1 MENLDLFPIWAV
13 FLGMV
18 GIVLVAAEIGFRTG
32 IWLQDRSSNPGETR
46 ITGSM
51 VGGML
56 GLIGFLM
63 AFSIGIAIS
72 QHSERKSMM
81 VNEANAIGTAW
92 LRAGFLPEPDSLSLR
107 RLLRD
112 YAQVRLDAANQ
123 LIELPV
129 AIADSEKIHRQMW
142 QVVENNVKQGNDSDV
157 MAGLVESVNQVINIH
172 LLRITAATKRLP
184 SILGFILFG
193 TTTLSFLLV
202 GVASSSDR
210 KRDTSAILL
219 FALAFIAVLMM
230 MVDLDRPQEGLLTVS
245 QAAITDLIRQMG
257 PASQ

>member
-1 MENLDLFPIWAV
+1 MENLDLFPVWAV

-18 GIVLVAAEIGFRTG
+18 VVVLAAAEIGFRTG

-46 ITGSM
+46 MTGSM

-63 AFSIGIAIS
+63 AFSIGIAIN
-72 QHSERKSMM
+72 QHGERKSMM
-81 VNEANAIGTAW
+81 VNEANAIITAW

-107 RLLRD
+107 RLLRE
-112 YAQVRLDAANQ
+112 YAQMRLDAANQ

-129 AIADSEKIHRQMW
+129 AIVQSEKMHHQMW
-142 QVVENNVKQGNDSDV
+142 QVVENNVKQGNQSDV
-157 MAGLVESVNQVINIH
+157 MEGLVESVNQVINVH

-184 SILGFILFG
+184 SILGVILFG

-210 KRDTSAILL
+210 KRDTSAIFL
-219 FALAFIAVLMM
+219 FALAFVAVLMM
-230 MVDLDRPQEGLLTVS
+230 MVDLDRPQEGILTVS
-245 QAAITDLIRQMG
+245 QAAMTDVIRQMG
-257 PASQ
+257 PVSQ

>member
-1 MENLDLFPIWAV
+1 MKYLDMFPIWAV

-18 GIVLVAAEIGFRTG
+18 AIVLVAAEIGFRTG

-92 LRAGFLPEPDSLSLR
+92 LRA
-107 RLLRD
+107 
-112 YAQVRLDAANQ
+112 
-123 LIELPV
+123 
-129 AIADSEKIHRQMW
+129 
-142 QVVENNVKQGNDSDV
+142 
-157 MAGLVESVNQVINIH
+157 
-172 LLRITAATKRLP
+172 
-184 SILGFILFG
+184 
-193 TTTLSFLLV
+193 
-202 GVASSSDR
+202 
-210 KRDTSAILL
+210 
-219 FALAFIAVLMM
+219 
-230 MVDLDRPQEGLLTVS
+230 
-245 QAAITDLIRQMG
+245 
-257 PASQ
+257 